1 MEPSVLAIAG
11 GTRPDGNSESLLDQA
26 IAGAIEAGARVEKVR
41 LVDRRIA
48 PCICPQSEDCLPTG
62 VCTILDDMQD
72 LYLRLRSSDAVF
84 LAFPITFRGVPAQT
98 KAMFDRTQALWVAKY
113 KLGRAV
119 RQSSGTGK
127 GLVIATADRD
137 DPKEF
142 DGAMQATRSWLVSF
156 DFKEE
161 LRLLLNGLV
170 RQHDVNLHPSYLKQS
185 FEAGRTLVTEQESV
199 LG

>member
-1 MEPSVLAIAG
+1 MGASVLAIAG
-11 GTRPDGNSESLLDQA
+11 GTRPNGNSELLLDHA
-26 IAGAIEAGARVEKVR
+26 IAGATEAGARVEKVR
-41 LVDRRIA
+41 LLDRQIA

-62 VCTILDDMQD
+62 TCTIVDDMQD
-72 LYLRLRSSDAVF
+72 LYHRLRSVDVVF

-98 KAMFDRTQALWVAKY
+98 KTMFDRTQALWVTKY

-119 RQSSGTGK
+119 RRSSETGK

-137 DPKEF
+137 DPDEF

-161 LRLLLNGLV
+161 LRLLFKALV
-170 RQHDVNLHPSYLKQS
+170 RQHDVNLHPTYLKQS
-185 FEAGRTLVTEQESV
+185 FEAGRVLVADQESA
-199 LG
+199 LR